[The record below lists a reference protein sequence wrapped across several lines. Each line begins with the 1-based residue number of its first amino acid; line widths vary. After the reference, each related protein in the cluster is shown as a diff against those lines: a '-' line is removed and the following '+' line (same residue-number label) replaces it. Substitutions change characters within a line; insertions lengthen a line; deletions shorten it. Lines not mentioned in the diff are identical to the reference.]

1 MHRDTHYPRHMQR
14 AKLATLALVC
24 ALLIGAIL
32 PTAVLAG
39 DPGGIAVKVFKFND
53 ANFNE
58 VQDAGEE
65 PLASWQFSLFTPD
78 GNMLQ
83 AVTGADG
90 FARFLD
96 VPALMGEYRVTETP
110 QLGWTNTTPLTRTRQ
125 RTENDP
131 WLVWTIAYGNAQTSV
146 IKVIKFHDL
155 DGDGVLDEATET
167 GLAGIEFILTQLDGE
182 SWVEVGR
189 GFTGVLGRLAFTGLP
204 PGTYRVQEILTGD
217 YLNTTPLVQEIILG
231 NNDRQVVYF
240 GNKVLPRDF
249 GDLPEAYGLT
259 TLSENGARHL
269 PGNLWLGSIVDQELD
284 GQPSLDAR
292 QDDNDGLTDEDG
304 VHGVFTAPE
313 YWNAGQGTIQVTISG
328 EAGCFNAWLDV
339 WNSAA
344 NGVGLDNDFSDSGEG
359 WNEHALVNQYL
370 EAGVHTLNFP
380 LPLRQSSPDIFARF
394 RLSPAVNG
402 SCAVYEGEDLLYG
415 LQESGEVE
423 DMQFRFGPTAVELS
437 GFSAESSMNNP
448 MIVLGLIWLVGLGL
462 LVLALDMREH
472 NQH

>member
-1 MHRDTHYPRHMQR
+1 MHREQHHSRYMQR
-14 AKLATLALVC
+14 VKLATLALVC
-24 ALLIGAIL
+24 TLLIGAIL
-32 PTAVLAG
+32 PAAGLAG
-39 DPGGIAVKVFKFND
+39 VPGGITVKAFKFND

-65 PLASWQFSLFTPD
+65 PLAGWQFSLYTPD
-78 GNMLQ
+78 GSMFQ
-83 AVTGADG
+83 AVTGTDG

-96 VPALMGEYRVTETP
+96 VPALLGEYRVTETP
-110 QLGWTNTTPLTRTRQ
+110 QPGWTNTTPLTQTHQ
-125 RTENDP
+125 RTENDL
-131 WLVWTIAYGNAQTSV
+131 WLVWAVRFGNAQTSV

-204 PGTYRVQEILTGD
+204 SGTYRIQEILTGE
-217 YLNTTPLVQEIILG
+217 YVNTTPLVQEIILG
-231 NNDRQVVYF
+231 NNDRQAVYF
-240 GNKVLPRDF
+240 GNKLLPRDF

-259 TLSENGARHL
+259 TLIENGARHL

-284 GQPSLDAR
+284 GLPSLDAR
-292 QDDNDGLTDEDG
+292 QDDNDGLSDEDG
-304 VHGVFTAPE
+304 VQGVFTAPD
-313 YWNAGQGTIQVTISG
+313 YWNAGQATLQVTVSG
-328 EAGCFNAWLDV
+328 EAGCFNAWMDV

-344 NGVGLDNDFSDSGEG
+344 NGVGLDYDFADSGEG
-359 WNEHALVNQYL
+359 WSEHAIVNQYL
-370 EAGVHTLNFP
+370 EVGVHTLTFA

-394 RLSPAVNG
+394 RLSPAVDG
-402 SCAVYEGEDLLYG
+402 SCEAYAGQDLLTG
-415 LQESGEVE
+415 LQEDGEVE
-423 DMQFRFGPTAVELS
+423 DMQFRFSPTAVELS